1 MENGKRR
8 RYFLIKRSEMTVV
21 ILYSL
26 GMSIVLFFLLAR
38 AVRFLNVMGWNYCM
52 LDCLHEMEDAQNFG
66 IFYFLITV
74 SLIVGKQRSLHEP
87 AFVVCYSSTKVI
99 WKQMFGN
106 LLKWSA
112 VFSGIYCGLVCLF
125 SALSSYE
132 ANNWHVKYSM
142 FHNVTGTLY
151 EGSTVLVITAF
162 IVFAFI
168 KTVIGAAILSLL
180 EYGVGGVMI
189 GYVIILIPVAVEWFG
204 SEFVLFFNLFS
215 ISQDKFIDPRKIFIL
230 IGIGALAVFGIYLA
244 GCKIWREKEFYG

>member
-8 RYFLIKRSEMTVV
+8 RYFLIKRSEITVV

-38 AVRFLNVMGWNYCM
+38 AVRFLNVIGLNYFM

-112 VFSGIYCGLVCLF
+112 VFSGIYCGLICLF

-132 ANNWHVKYSM
+132 ANNWHQE
-142 FHNVTGTLY
+142 N
-151 EGSTVLVITAF
+151 
-162 IVFAFI
+162 
-168 KTVIGAAILSLL
+168 
-180 EYGVGGVMI
+180 
-189 GYVIILIPVAVEWFG
+189 
-204 SEFVLFFNLFS
+204 FVLADEEYARSAMEHMLPKEEASEEQLERIHTWLLSHANEKGE
-215 ISQDKFIDPRKIFIL
+215 IKEVIDYCYGRI
-230 IGIGALAVFGIYLA
+230 V
-244 GCKIWREKEFYG
+244 WDVREKTIRPNYLEPEGVKSI